1 MSPFALLKK
10 YLFEKFIHIYFYSV
24 TVSLFNNFSH
34 FYISTNQFRFL
45 TIAKLQHE
53 HLFMTMLQ
61 KKLSPDFQLKPRL
74 SIHHLNDIMLKL
86 FMRTQE
92 MVACNTFCLLVAPR
106 KNSIFYSSW
115 QPKLDLAKIPR
126 VSNVP
131 CSHKLEVEKI

>member
-34 FYISTNQFRFL
+34 FYISANQFRFL

-53 HLFMTMLQ
+53 HLVMNMLQ

-92 MVACNTFCLLVAPR
+92 MVACNTFCLFVGHRKIVFLFKLVAKIR
-106 KNSIFYSSW
+106 FGKNTSSIKRLLFI
-115 QPKLDLAKIPR
+115 KA
-126 VSNVP
+126 
-131 CSHKLEVEKI
+131 